1 MMMLS
6 AWESG
11 LSMINLKRAE
21 HSNSAYLPCS
31 QLISALEKSFATLVC
46 EGLGAKELDYWH

>member
-11 LSMINLKRAE
+11 LSMINFKGSNRSIE
-21 HSNSAYLPCS
+21 HIGSAISLNPSYGYKNSRITKILYCFNP
-31 QLISALEKSFATLVC
+31 IN
-46 EGLGAKELDYWH
+46 